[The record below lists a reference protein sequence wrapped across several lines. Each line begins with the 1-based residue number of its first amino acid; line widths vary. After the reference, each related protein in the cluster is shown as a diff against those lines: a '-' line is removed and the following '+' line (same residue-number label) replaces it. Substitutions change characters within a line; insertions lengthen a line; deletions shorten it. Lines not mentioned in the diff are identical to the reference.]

1 MGANVYELT
10 PGFFI
15 AWAFHEERRNAT
27 AQSASSGMGSKPTTV
42 GVGIADA
49 ALPTTVSSHIR
60 GVHVAN
66 IVNAS
71 RTRMSTWEIMLTCF
85 KSFRFDQSD
94 VTRMRV
100 DFEYGSASK
109 MVRALWIEEERSGAL
124 LADRGDFA
132 VFNPSI
138 NSSMTLQ
145 TDSAVNESANDSIES
160 DRMSGYK
167 VMS

>member
-1 MGANVYELT
+1 M
-10 PGFFI
+10 
-15 AWAFHEERRNAT
+15 
-27 AQSASSGMGSKPTTV
+27 
-42 GVGIADA
+42 
-49 ALPTTVSSHIR
+49 
-60 GVHVAN
+60 
-66 IVNAS
+66 
-71 RTRMSTWEIMLTCF
+71 
-85 KSFRFDQSD
+85 
-94 VTRMRV
+94 